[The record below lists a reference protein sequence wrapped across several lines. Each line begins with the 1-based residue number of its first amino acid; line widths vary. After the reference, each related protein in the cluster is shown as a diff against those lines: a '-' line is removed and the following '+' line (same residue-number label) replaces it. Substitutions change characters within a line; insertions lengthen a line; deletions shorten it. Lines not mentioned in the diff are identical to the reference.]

1 MSVWSCHQELL
12 EFKDS
17 MIHAIASFSS
27 SLNLKSLV
35 ANIMRLHAPSKL
47 GNSDNTN
54 ISKLD
59 LNYTGKKAVEKI
71 NLIKMYIPDEKM
83 VYHETPNFKQKSL
96 NYEDY
101 MSLGGNYGVPAKY
114 KFLSKLSS
122 WNSLYTKAKKAGKPK
137 SKPTPVAPPGYYVNE
152 AGEIALIPRA
162 LTSDGKEV
170 SMTKFP
176 PSLCDKLQ
184 SLSINRSI
192 SSGPSKTDN
201 DKMDQEFIEVFQEL
215 AMNTDSDMRKRLR
228 ELPDNDDDVNN
239 TDRPRN
245 LVVIEMSLD
254 IPRTRVPK
262 PSKKADAAKS
272 VENKDTVSSQLN
284 KKGNKT
290 SSGPPLRK
298 NSVSSSQQPPAA
310 YSAPSS
316 SIRKFNGALHRF
328 VIFNIFFF
336 FFFIFFSFSFLFFSY
351 SFSFLF
357 FSFLIVFVFL
367 FFFFFSF
374 FFYSFFFHLLFTI

>member
-1 MSVWSCHQELL
+1 
-12 EFKDS
+12 
-17 MIHAIASFSS
+17 
-27 SLNLKSLV
+27 
-35 ANIMRLHAPSKL
+35 MRSHTPSKA
-47 GNSDNTN
+47 GNSDNN
-54 ISKLD
+54 NSSKLD

-170 SMTKFP
+170 TMSKFP

-215 AMNTDSDMRKRLR
+215 ALNTDSDMKKRLR
-228 ELPDNDDDVNN
+228 ELPNHDDADADDVNVNN
-239 TDRPRN
+239 TDCPKN

-262 PSKKADAAKS
+262 PSKIVEAKAKES
-272 VENKDTVSSQLN
+272 KDTVSSSLIN
-284 KKGNKT
+284 KKSNKA

-298 NSVSSSQQPPAA
+298 NSVSSQPPAA

-316 SIRKFNGALHRF
+316 SIRKFNGTLHRF
-328 VIFNIFFF
+328 VIF
-336 FFFIFFSFSFLFFSY
+336 
-351 SFSFLF
+351 
-357 FSFLIVFVFL
+357 
-367 FFFFFSF
+367 
-374 FFYSFFFHLLFTI
+374 